1 MYRFVDAIG
10 RDDMEAIAAFAYMEM
25 LEAGFTRV
33 GEFHYV
39 HHDRGG
45 RPFSDP
51 AEMASGI
58 AAAAQQVGIGLTLLP
73 VFYAHSGFGGAAP
86 DPRQSRFV
94 TDVDGFARLVDHSRQ
109 AVSPLDDA
117 VVGVAPHSLRA
128 VTPEE
133 LASVIGLAEGWPRA
147 YPHRRANERSGRLS
161 ELVRPPPR
169 DLAHGYGRRR

>member
-10 RDDMEAIAAFAYMEM
+10 PDDMEAIAAFAYMEM

-51 AEMASGI
+51 AEMASRI
-58 AAAAQQVGIGLTLLP
+58 AAAAQTVGIGLTLLP

-94 TDVDGFARLVDHSRQ
+94 TDVDGYATTARAQPASGFA
-109 AVSPLDDA
+109 A
-117 VVGVAPHSLRA
+117 
-128 VTPEE
+128 
-133 LASVIGLAEGWPRA
+133 
-147 YPHRRANERSGRLS
+147 RRRG
-161 ELVRPPPR
+161 
-169 DLAHGYGRRR
+169 GRRRAS